1 MNWKIRGFTAVLLIA
16 SVTCLTAL
24 PQVAVLDAVIEED
37 MDPGVSI
44 AVADKISESL
54 VNSGKYTVLDRANA
68 ELVLR
73 EKEFQLSGLV
83 RTEEIRRAGEYLGA
97 DLVVAA
103 RAARIGD
110 TYFVSARMIDVK
122 TGAITA
128 QASVEREGRI
138 AILLGIAGAVGDK
151 LAGGVVEAVENRR
164 FEGPVRR
171 TPAPPPVP
179 PPMPP
184 APAPRPAP
192 APAPAPVQRANV
204 VIGIKG
210 GVGMADVYG
219 DDTYATD
226 AYEGTRYVGGFYMS
240 SRMDSIGFELDVLW
254 AQKGYDIDFY
264 DDVLLDNV
272 YNSWVFNYVDIPFLV
287 KLYPSATSPLYVG
300 LGLYIGV
307 YMSGTVTIEY
317 ETKTSYNSEANIE
330 DVRELATMDFGGLLN
345 LGLDFPVANKGQL
358 ALEARLGM
366 GFNTWRT
373 DGAYTPKHLVL
384 SVMAGFGIAP

>member
-1 MNWKIRGFTAVLLIA
+1 MTSRITLLAAFLLAAAA
-16 SVTCLTAL
+16 SSLLAL

-37 MDPGVSI
+37 MDPGVSV
-44 AVADKISESL
+44 AVADKISEAL

-138 AILLGIAGAVGDK
+138 AVLLGIAGAVGDK
-151 LAGGVVEAVENRR
+151 LAGGIVETVESRR
-164 FEGPVRR
+164 LEGPVRR
-171 TPAPPPVP
+171 
-179 PPMPP
+179 
-184 APAPRPAP
+184 APAARPAP
-192 APAPAPVQRANV
+192 APDPQPTPAPAPQPAPAAPAGQGPSV
-204 VIGIKG
+204 VFGIKG
-210 GVGMADVYG
+210 GMSMADVYG
-219 DDTYATD
+219 DDAYSES
-226 AYEGTRYVGGFYMS
+226 YEGTRYVGGFYMS
-240 SRMDSIGFELDVLW
+240 TRTGEIGLEIDVLW

-264 DDVLLDNV
+264 DDVNLDNV
-272 YNSWVFNYVDIPFLV
+272 YNSWVFNYVDIPVLL
-287 KLYPSATSPLYVG
+287 KLYPTRTSPLYFG
-300 LGLYIGV
+300 LGLYLGV
-307 YMSGTVTIEY
+307 YMSGTVSIEY
-317 ETKTSYNSEANIE
+317 ETLTSLNSEPNIE
-330 DVRELATMDFGGLLN
+330 DVRELNTLDFGGLVN
-345 LGLDFPVANKGQL
+345 LGLDLPIGRKAEL
-358 ALEARLGM
+358 ALEVRLGM
-366 GFNTWRT
+366 GFNTWRS

-384 SVMAGFGIAP
+384 SVMGGFGIAP